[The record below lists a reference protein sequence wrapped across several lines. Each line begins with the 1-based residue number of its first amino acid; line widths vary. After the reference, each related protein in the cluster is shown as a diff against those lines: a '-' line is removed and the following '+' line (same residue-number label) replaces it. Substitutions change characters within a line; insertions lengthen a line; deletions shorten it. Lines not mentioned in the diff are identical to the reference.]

1 MLQTSPK
8 NDKGMKLSGLSNNT
22 SFSLALIILAL
33 FLITTF
39 FTDNF
44 MSTYNMTNLMKQ
56 GAIVGVLAVAQTFI
70 IITGGI
76 DISCGAIS
84 GLACMVLAILQRDFT
99 AMPVPLTI
107 LAALLVGVLAGFF
120 NGLVIYQFRIPPM
133 IATLGSATII
143 RGITKII
150 SNALTVS
157 GLNETLLRLGDATIF
172 GLIPLLAIL
181 WIVVAII
188 IFLVLKYLIFGRNLY
203 ILGSG
208 EDVARLSGIDVRKLT
223 ISAYTL
229 AGLLYGIAGI
239 MLAARVQSALP
250 TGGDGYEMNAIAAA
264 VIGGASLAGGKGSI
278 LGTILGT
285 VLMVLINNAG
295 VQFGLNTHILEITS
309 GVLILFA
316 VGFDM
321 FRNKRLQLFAKQ
333 ERAKTKKLNRQ
344 AKKESEGE
352 TQ

>member
-1 MLQTSPK
+1 METKKISGFK
-8 NDKGMKLSGLSNNT
+8 NISGNT
-22 SFSLALIILAL
+22 SFSLVLIIVGL
-33 FLITTF
+33 FIITTI
-39 FTDNF
+39 FTNNF
-44 MSTYNMTNLMKQ
+44 MSAYNMTNLMKQ

-70 IITGGI
+70 IITSGI
-76 DISCGAIS
+76 DISCGAIA
-84 GLACMVLAILQRDFT
+84 GLACMVMAILQRDFT
-99 AMPVPLTI
+99 ALPLPATV
-107 LAALLVGVLAGFF
+107 LAALLVGIIAGFF
-120 NGLVIYQFRIPPM
+120 NGFVIYTFKIPPM
-133 IATLGSATII
+133 IATLGSATIV

-157 GLNETLLRLGDATIF
+157 GLHDIILSLGDATIF
-172 GLIPLLAIL
+172 GLIPVLAIM
-181 WIVVAII
+181 WILVAII
-188 IFLVLKYLIFGRNLY
+188 IAWALRYLIFGRNLY

-208 EDVARLSGIDVRKLT
+208 ADVARLSGIDVRKTT
-223 ISAYTL
+223 IATYTL
-229 AGLLYGIAGI
+229 AGLLYGIAGV

-295 VQFGLNTHILEITS
+295 VQFGLDTHILEITS

-321 FRNKRLQLFAKQ
+321 LRNTRMQKAARQ
-333 ERAKTKKLNRQ
+333 ERAKMRQ
-344 AKKESEGE
+344 KQIEEKEGN
-352 TQ
+352 Q